1 MTKQVHL
8 IGQKYQQW
16 SPSGDSQYIST
27 GELGPW
33 EDHELGPYW

>member
-1 MTKQVHL
+1 MTKLVYL

-16 SPSGDSQYIST
+16 PPSGDSQHIST

-33 EDHELGPYW
+33 EDHELGPNW